1 MVANLIKIDLLLIW
15 SKELSNIRDR
25 KSGFHK
31 WKWTMKN
38 VKIKNF
44 YFQSLGTY
52 SCVTLL
58 HITQNISKYPFKCRI
73 CPRKSPRKVNF
84 DAENYFFLFISH
96 LISVMFPKQFSF
108 QRFFF
113 TCTSWKVFDLMKLI
127 LKCSKTEWA
136 MRFLCGK
143 VLNFT

>member
-15 SKELSNIRDR
+15 SKELSNMRDR
-25 KSGFHK
+25 KSGFYK
-31 WKWTMKN
+31 WKWTIKN

-84 DAENYFFLFISH
+84 DAENYFFFIYKPLNLCNVPKTIFISTTFF
-96 LISVMFPKQFSF
+96 LLVQVEKFSIWWNLFSNVLKQSGRWDFCVE
-108 QRFFF
+108 RF
-113 TCTSWKVFDLMKLI
+113 
-127 LKCSKTEWA
+127 
-136 MRFLCGK
+136 
-143 VLNFT
+143 